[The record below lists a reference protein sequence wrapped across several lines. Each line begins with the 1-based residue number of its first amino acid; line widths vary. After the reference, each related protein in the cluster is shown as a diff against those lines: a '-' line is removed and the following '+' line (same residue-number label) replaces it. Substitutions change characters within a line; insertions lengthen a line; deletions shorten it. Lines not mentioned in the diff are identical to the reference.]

1 MRMSSNKLSLVGLK
15 RIVAVFMCV
24 IHKRVCENLMSLSC
38 CEPYDGINVTPV
50 IARCFERTII
60 TTVRKS
66 LRKI

>member
-15 RIVAVFMCV
+15 KIVAVFMCV
-24 IHKRVCENLMSLSC
+24 IYKQVCKSHMSISC
-38 CEPYDGINVTPV
+38 CDPIGWIDVTSV
-50 IARCFERTII
+50 IARCFERIII

>member
-1 MRMSSNKLSLVGLK
+1 MRMSSSKLSLVGLK

-24 IHKRVCENLMSLSC
+24 IHKRVCKSHMPISRCDPIGL
-38 CEPYDGINVTPV
+38 IKVTLV

-66 LRKI
+66 FRKI

>member
-15 RIVAVFMCV
+15 RIVAVFVCV
-24 IHKRVCENLMSLSC
+24 IYKRVYKSHMSISRC
-38 CEPYDGINVTPV
+38 DPIGWIDVTPI

-60 TTVRKS
+60 TTVKKS